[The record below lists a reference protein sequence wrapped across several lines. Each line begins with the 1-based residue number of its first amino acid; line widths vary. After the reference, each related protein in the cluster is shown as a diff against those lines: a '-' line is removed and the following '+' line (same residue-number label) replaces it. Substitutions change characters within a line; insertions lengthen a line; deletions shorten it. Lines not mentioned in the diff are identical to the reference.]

1 MDLRSRRHRTLL
13 ITVVVV
19 GLVGSLGLTVAGC
32 GKDSTA
38 AKAAVPA
45 STHNDAD
52 VAFTQSMIAHHQ
64 EAIDMSGAVII
75 RGTTPQVRSLAQ
87 RIKAAQDPE
96 MRLMTTWLQQWNIDP
111 ASLDQPMGNAGDDH
125 SMATDSTIVDGAP
138 GGAPT
143 GSAAP
148 PMSGMMTTPQQEE
161 FDAASG
167 VVLDRLFLEL
177 MIAHHTGAVSMAEE
191 QIPAGANSEVT
202 KLATDVKATQEREI
216 KEMQILLA
224 NLPAN

>member
-13 ITVVVV
+13 VTGVIV
-19 GLVGSLGLTVAGC
+19 SLGLLATGC
-32 GKDSTA
+32 GNDTTTA
-38 AKAAVPA
+38 RAATPA

-64 EAIDMSGAVII
+64 EAVDMSEAVII

-96 MRLMTTWLQQWNIDP
+96 MRLMTTWLQQWNIDQT
-111 ASLDQPMGNAGDDH
+111 ALDRPMGNASGDH
-125 SMATDSTIVDGAP
+125 AMATETTIADGPA
-138 GGAPT
+138 GTEPT
-143 GSAAP
+143 GSAVP

-167 VVLDRLFLEL
+167 VAIDRLFLEL
-177 MIAHHTGAVSMAEE
+177 MIAHHTGAVSMADE
-191 QIPAGANSEVT
+191 QTPAGVNSEVT
-202 KLATDVKATQEREI
+202 KLATEIKATQEREI

-224 NLPAN
+224 NLPTN